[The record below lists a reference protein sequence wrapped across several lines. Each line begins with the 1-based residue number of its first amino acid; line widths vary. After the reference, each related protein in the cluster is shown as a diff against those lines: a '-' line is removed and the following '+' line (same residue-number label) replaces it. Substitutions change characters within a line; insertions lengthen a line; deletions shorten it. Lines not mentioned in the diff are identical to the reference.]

1 MSGRLWYSQFLF
13 IQFIKSLV
21 GVILAIYLNNLNS
34 VTQSLV
40 LIIFTIYAVIMVL
53 PIYRTENVDIS
64 QA

>member
-53 PIYRTENVDIS
+53 PIYRTANVDIS